1 MKTIKVKLNANLITV
16 YYRDLFFKNTIYFI
30 GLVLII
36 AIPSSIYVLVKYKN
50 TALGLMGIIGSLL
63 ISLALILIKRSE
75 RNIAIKELSKS
86 YNEYIISFNN
96 GEMVV
101 SINKVDYKYPIK
113 HIKFSTLKHFYR
125 IRCSKTHENYI
136 IPKDKISK
144 EELVK
149 LTKSEV

>member
-16 YYRDLFFKNTIYFI
+16 YYRDLFYKNTIYFI

-36 AIPSSIYVLVKYKN
+36 AIPSSIYVLIKYEN

-101 SINKVDYKYPIK
+101 SINKVDYKYTIK

-125 IRCSKTHENYI
+125 IRCTKTHENYI